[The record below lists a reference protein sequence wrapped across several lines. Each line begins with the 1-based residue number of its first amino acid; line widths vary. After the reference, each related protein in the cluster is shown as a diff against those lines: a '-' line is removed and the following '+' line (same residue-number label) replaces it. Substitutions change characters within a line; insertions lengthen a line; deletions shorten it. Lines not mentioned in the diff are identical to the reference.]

1 VWGRASVWAGLAL
14 ASGLGRF
21 GASAG
26 RASHVVVAAALAS
39 VPRELCAMRRVE
51 CSQMLFSQAAMKFN
65 QNLGSW
71 NVAKVQTMYGMFDS
85 ATTFNQNLR
94 DWNVVSVSS
103 FEQIFASTA
112 FNHNIGNW
120 NLAAVF
126 SLGSVCPHILPR
138 GLAASVL
145 GPAVRRTRLLR
156 SERCRAGF
164 ARCGA

>member
-1 VWGRASVWAGLAL
+1 M
-14 ASGLGRF
+14 F
-21 GASAG
+21 
-26 RASHVVVAAALAS
+26 
-39 VPRELCAMRRVE
+39 
-51 CSQMLFSQAAMKFN
+51 FSQAAMAFN
-65 QNLGSW
+65 QNLGKW
-71 NVAKVQTMYGMFDS
+71 NVAKVTTMYGMFDS

-103 FEQIFASTA
+103 FEQTFSATA
-112 FNHNIGNW
+112 FNHNIGTW
-120 NLAAVF
+120 NLAGVF
-126 SLGSVCPHILPR
+126 SLASVCPHILPR